1 MKNEWIFFLFAS
13 AVVFLLL
20 LLLLLLCHH
29 RVFVE
34 SRLCGK
40 LSCEWNRR
48 EEQSGGIG
56 RVGRDEH
63 RAYISN
69 CVVVVVFFF
78 GGDAEA

>member
-1 MKNEWIFFLFAS
+1 MNGFFSFS
-13 AVVFLLL
+13 PPVVVFLLL

-40 LSCEWNRR
+40 LSCEWKRR

-56 RVGRDEH
+56 RVGRDER

-69 CVVVVVFFF
+69 CVVVVVFLFFF